1 MCCSKRPKCLSRR
14 YLRRNAAH
22 KCGNHKGLRDQHQ
35 VRTQLHRGA
44 AGNTPSARAECSRR
58 SADRPSWIS
67 AADRKRGFEGV
78 LWYQDLSRVC
88 PRCPQATPSD
98 GGGRGVI
105 FGRLMVNTALSTV
118 KGPAKFPEVRC
129 GPGTDLSE

>member
-1 MCCSKRPKCLSRR
+1 MVPGLVQGLSTVPPG
-14 YLRRNAAH
+14 H
-22 KCGNHKGLRDQHQ
+22 
-35 VRTQLHRGA
+35 
-44 AGNTPSARAECSRR
+44 PE
-58 SADRPSWIS
+58 
-67 AADRKRGFEGV
+67 
-78 LWYQDLSRVC
+78 
-88 PRCPQATPSD
+88 D